1 MEQEFVFTDRRAAGN
16 ALANALEHLKGSP
29 TVVLGIPRGGIPVA
43 AEIARILG
51 IPLDILL
58 SKKIG
63 HPTNPE
69 FAVGAVTAQDS
80 VIDADQ
86 HLDPSWVVAETEQIR
101 AGLREKRR
109 LLKGDR
115 PDVSLSNR
123 TVIIVDDGIATGKT
137 LLATLPMIRRQRPAR
152 IIIAVPVAPL
162 ATYRLLLPEVDE
174 LIVLHIPRHFSGV
187 GAYYEDFTQVEDA
200 EVAAILN
207 DA

>member
-1 MEQEFVFTDRRAAGN
+1 
-16 ALANALEHLKGSP
+16 
-29 TVVLGIPRGGIPVA
+29 
-43 AEIARILG
+43 
-51 IPLDILL
+51 
-58 SKKIG
+58 
-63 HPTNPE
+63 
-69 FAVGAVTAQDS
+69 
-80 VIDADQ
+80 
-86 HLDPSWVVAETEQIR
+86 
-101 AGLREKRR
+101 
-109 LLKGDR
+109 
-115 PDVSLSNR
+115 
-123 TVIIVDDGIATGKT
+123 VIIVDDGIATGKT